1 MSKNVLFEAPD
12 ISEYQGV
19 VDIKR
24 IRDAGAKMIGLRGG
38 YGKNN
43 IDKRFQP
50 NAQACYNLNVPF
62 LLYWFSYALNDEM
75 ARNEADFAIAQA
87 SKYWKRCPIAYD
99 LEYDSVRYARTQG
112 VNIDKKLATNMA
124 IRFLARVK
132 EKGYIPVIYT
142 NRDYLKKYFDMDT
155 ITKKIGNV
163 YVWFAVYGINN
174 LPIKELEIT
183 DLWQYTSSGSID
195 GVNGRVDMNKVY
207 TDMVSACVRKEDAV
221 AKPNVNILNFQK
233 AAQED
238 GYKDKNGNVLG
249 IDGFDGPCT
258 QYARSQIVLKY
269 KLGFLSATMST
280 GKVVEW
286 VQTRCNEILGIN
298 LEVNGHYDLKTQK
311 AVKELQ
317 KKLGLVVDGMVGY
330 NTIQALFYN

>member
-12 ISEYQGV
+12 ISEYQGT

-43 IDKRFQP
+43 IDQRFQP
-50 NAQACYNLNVPF
+50 NAQACYNLDVPA
-62 LLYWFSYALNDEM
+62 LIYWFSYALNDEM

-99 LEYDSVRYARTQG
+99 LEYDTVRYARTQG
-112 VNIDKKLATNMA
+112 VNIDKKVATNMA

-142 NRDYLKKYFDMDT
+142 NRDYLKNYFDMET
-155 ITKKIGNV
+155 ITKKIGKV

-174 LPIKELEIT
+174 LPTNELDIT
-183 DLWQYTSSGSID
+183 DLWQYTSSGSIP
-195 GVNGRVDMNKVY
+195 GVSGRVDMNKVY
-207 TDMVSACVRKEDAV
+207 TDFVKDCVRTESTKV
-221 AKPNVNILNFQK
+221 TSNINIFNFQQ
-233 AAQED
+233 AAIAD
-238 GYKDKNGNVLG
+238 GYKDYSGNVLG
-249 IDGFDGPCT
+249 LDGIDGPRT
-258 QYARSQIVLKY
+258 QSVRKQIALKNT
-269 KLGFLSATMST
+269 LGFLSVTMSK
-280 GKVVEW
+280 GEVVKW

-298 LEVNGHYDLKTQK
+298 LEITGVYTNETKK
-311 AVKELQ
+311 AVIQVQ
-317 KKLGLVVDGMVGY
+317 KKLNLETDGVVGY